1 MINEFWKNWKNKTH
15 VEKRAILSVKRAM
28 DFLLTNVPKDKLIS
42 VYIKGTFVTRELKE
56 KSDVD
61 ILPIV
66 KNKSEMRKLK
76 AVRDRNKERLRPSE
90 LLPMSYTELTQ
101 KNRPWGRADTFLRD
115 LEHHKWLYGKKLK
128 KSDYPMRT
136 WDKMFLDEILML
148 KNKTIPLYRKGKF
161 SFTQFIEEVGELA
174 KEINK
179 PKLRDKEIDRE
190 NLSGEFADVTLQLFT
205 LAKMLDIDINRAIE
219 TKIEILKKRHG
230 L

>member
-1 MINEFWKNWKNKTH
+1 MLKINESQ
-15 VEKRAILSVKRAM
+15 EMCA
-28 DFLLTNVPKDKLIS
+28 KLVSNIDAK
-42 VYIKGTFVTRELKE
+42 YNINR
-56 KSDVD
+56 D
-61 ILPIV
+61 I
-66 KNKSEMRKLK
+66 
-76 AVRDRNKERLRPSE
+76 
-90 LLPMSYTELTQ
+90 
-101 KNRPWGRADTFLRD
+101 
-115 LEHHKWLYGKKLK
+115 H
-128 KSDYPMRT
+128 
-136 WDKMFLDEILML
+136 
-148 KNKTIPLYRKGKF
+148 F